1 MPAGWVAGM
10 IPTDPLASQG
20 PFHRVAAALTAR
32 LLAGFPAN
40 RFQHELLPAPLSDKT
55 LPDLSSAKQPL
66 VGLAFLGLK
75 SKANVGRVHDGAQR
89 WAVYLLT
96 QNPKARPRLLGDSI
110 GPGLAQ
116 MIHCAIL
123 GLHGWTIGGAG
134 RDGAGTIMLTDI
146 ETLDGAS
153 WGREH
158 SALAAVTLEVQGM
171 TVAPNEQDFLKL
183 GVEWAFGATPP
194 GATAATDIL
203 EPRSPE

>member
-1 MPAGWVAGM
+1 M

-20 PFHRVAAALTAR
+20 PFHRVAAALAAR

-66 VGLAFLGLK
+66 VGLAFLGIK
-75 SKANVGRVHDGAQR
+75 CKAGVGRVHDGTQR

-123 GLHGWTIGGAG
+123 GLHGFTIGGTL
-134 RDGAGTIMLTDI
+134 REGAGSVMVTDI
-146 ETLDGAS
+146 ETLDGVA

-158 SALAAVTLEVQGM
+158 SALAAVTLEIQGM
-171 TVAPNEQDFLKL
+171 TIAPLEQDFLKL
-183 GVEWAFGATPP
+183 GVDWAFGPTPP
-194 GATAATDIL
+194 GTTAATDTI
-203 EPRSPE
+203 EPRSPA